1 MLRHLVGAG
10 FAVLIAGWA
19 AGPTA
24 AVAMPAGHMP
34 VYLIP
39 FTKSV
44 VHPEVPFNAVVATV
58 ITITRV
64 GGTQA
69 CDVSVDWRDDAGTF
83 IMATTIS
90 TLTPPSTTSQGVG
103 GSDTHCSNA
112 AFSSNVVF
120 CDTFT
125 SLTPYQ
131 GIAVVGVK
139 APCNVNNVAV
149 DARLIYFDF
158 NSAAVLAAH
167 SLKVLKPHNLGNK
180 GD

>member
-1 MLRHLVGAG
+1 MLRRLVGVG
-10 FAVLIAGWA
+10 FAMLIAGWA

-24 AVAMPAGHMP
+24 AVAMPAGHLP

-44 VHPEVPFNAVVATV
+44 VPLVAPFNALVATV

-64 GGTQA
+64 SGTLA

-90 TLTPPSTTSQGVG
+90 TLTPPSATSQGVG
-103 GSDTHCSNA
+103 GGDTHCSNA
-112 AFSSNVVF
+112 AFSSDVVG
-120 CDTFT
+120 CDTYTGLT
-125 SLTPYQ
+125 SYQ
-131 GIAVVGVK
+131 GKAVVGVK

-158 NSAAVLAAH
+158 STAAVVAAH
-167 SLKVLKPHNLGNK
+167 SLKVLRPHNLGNK